1 MSDLKVTSLESLREY
16 AKGQIVSLPPFGE
29 NQPFVARL
37 ARPSLLDMV
46 ADGTI
51 PNPLIS
57 SANKLFAR
65 GSGSINDEDVGEM
78 KQFTEL
84 LNVITKKALI
94 EPSVEQL
101 EEIGLK
107 LTDEQKT
114 AIMLYVQNGALALA
128 PFRGKRKG
136 TKSNSTSKN
145 IQ

>member
-37 ARPSLLDMV
+37 VRPSLLDMV

-128 PFRGKRKG
+128 PFRGKQKG
-136 TKSNSTSKN
+136 AKSNSSSKN
-145 IQ
+145 I